1 MSELPI
7 IVWDVDDVLNRL
19 MDSWL
24 KSWNQK
30 NDLNVALMNIKDNP
44 PHEILKI
51 SKETYFNS
59 LDDFRNSEAGINVE
73 ENSTVKN
80 WFENHGSRFYHMAC
94 SARPIHTMPNQA
106 WWIYHNYGQWIHTV
120 HVAGTGRNKEMDY
133 KNISKADFISW
144 IDKEVLFIDDS
155 EENVNAVSET
165 GSETMLYPQPWNSSK
180 HSEEEFIAK
189 LNEKLGL

>member
-73 ENSTVKN
+73 ENSIVKN
-80 WFENHGSRFYHMAC
+80 WFENHGSRY
-94 SARPIHTMPNQA
+94 
-106 WWIYHNYGQWIHTV
+106 
-120 HVAGTGRNKEMDY
+120 
-133 KNISKADFISW
+133 NI
-144 IDKEVLFIDDS
+144 L
-155 EENVNAVSET
+155 
-165 GSETMLYPQPWNSSK
+165 
-180 HSEEEFIAK
+180 
-189 LNEKLGL
+189 